1 VPPRAAG
8 VARSAATPDL
18 LPAVPPERDLMPWL
32 LRRLKASAEEAD
44 AVGHAAGVALA
55 ALARD

>member
-1 VPPRAAG
+1 
-8 VARSAATPDL
+8 VARPAITPDL

-32 LRRLKASAEEAD
+32 LRRLRASAAEAD

-55 ALARD
+55 ALARN